1 MIQSVNSFIKYFGG
15 IRKRTYR
22 YVKAIPADQV
32 EWAPNENEFSCGD
45 LVRHITSAERMF
57 VGVVVEGRWNYAG
70 HEHGAQPDSLETLIA
85 ELEATHAEMMQ
96 ALSTVNDEE
105 LMQKRPTL
113 KGHPVKAWRVL
124 MMLVEHEVHHRSQ
137 LADYLS
143 MMGVE
148 PPQIYGLGVEDVIAL
163 AVG

>member
-1 MIQSVNSFIKYFGG
+1 MIESVNSFIKYFGG
-15 IRKRTYR
+15 VRQRTHR
-22 YVKAIPADQV
+22 YIKAIPVDQV

-70 HEHGAQPDSLETLIA
+70 HEHCAQQDSLDTLIT
-85 ELEATHAEMMQ
+85 ELEATHKEMMQ
-96 ALSTVNDEE
+96 LLSTLNDEE
-105 LMQKRPTL
+105 LMQKRPAL
-113 KGHPVKAWRVL
+113 KGRPVKAWRLL
-124 MMLVEHEVHHRSQ
+124 MAMVEHEIHHRSQ